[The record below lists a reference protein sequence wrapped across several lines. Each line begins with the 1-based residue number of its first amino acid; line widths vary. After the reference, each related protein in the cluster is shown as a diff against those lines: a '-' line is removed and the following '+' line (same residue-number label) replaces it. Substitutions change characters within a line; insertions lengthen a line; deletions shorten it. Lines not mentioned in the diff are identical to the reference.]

1 MKAEQSI
8 SPDFESVNS
17 TTERAECRKHVAKSH
32 TVKQNLVATRRVTLA
47 SEAKTLTPTNGNTA
61 HRES

>member
-8 SPDFESVNS
+8 SLDFESVNS
-17 TTERAECRKHVAKSH
+17 TTERAECRKHVVKSH

-61 HRES
+61 HWES